1 MRLSGSK
8 RRLSPEIL
16 WTAVPALVAAVA
28 ALVVAAAGSPA
39 PAEGAMLAVGA
50 LALLAGHTWG
60 NLVVVAAHVP
70 LVGHL
75 TFSTLPSA
83 GGALPEHPLIAA
95 VALGLAAVAL
105 LPTLVFAG
113 PAAPATLA
121 QLSGG
126 ALSHTRATV
135 AVGLVFVAP
144 LLAVAA

>member
-1 MRLSGSK
+1 MQLSGSK

-39 PAEGAMLAVGA
+39 PAEGALLAVGA

-95 VALGLAAVAL
+95 VAL

-126 ALSHTRATV
+126 ALSHARATV

>member
-1 MRLSGSK
+1 MQLSGSK

-39 PAEGAMLAVGA
+39 PAEGALLAVGA

-95 VALGLAAVAL
+95 VAL

-126 ALSHTRATV
+126 ALSHAHATV